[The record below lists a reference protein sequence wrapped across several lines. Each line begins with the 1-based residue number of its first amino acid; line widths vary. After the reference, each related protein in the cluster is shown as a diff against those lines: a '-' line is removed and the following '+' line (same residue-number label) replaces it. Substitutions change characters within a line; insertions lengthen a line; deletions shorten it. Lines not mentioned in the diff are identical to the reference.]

1 MISFSSFYNIV
12 LIFIKENI
20 TLINYTNYTN
30 RYNYGTHINRLKHT
44 VCLYIQIINLKCI
57 IFFSIV
63 YIYTYVY

>member
-30 RYNYGTHINRLKHT
+30 RYNYGIFNYINKFFENHIWG
-44 VCLYIQIINLKCI
+44 IINLKCI